1 MEDWIIRLVEW
12 GHYWGVALLMLLET
26 IFPPIPSEIIMT
38 VAGVSSARG
47 NMNLA
52 GTIAAGTAGAMLG
65 NWIWYWVAVKFGE
78 ARMQIFIDRYS
89 RWLTLDWEEVERGHR
104 LFRKHGSIIVLI
116 ARMLPTLRSL
126 ISIPAGLFGMT
137 LRRFLIFSTIGTA
150 GWTAALACAGYF
162 LGSQFEDVEKWLGPL
177 STLVIAGIVLT
188 YVWRLARWNVTHPKK
203 AAPATPLDVHSD
215 THPEA

>member
-26 IFPPIPSEIIMT
+26 IFPPIPSEVIMT

-47 NMNLA
+47 TMNLA
-52 GTIAAGTAGAMLG
+52 GTIAAGTAGAMVG
-65 NWIWYWVAVKFGE
+65 NWIGYWVAVKFGE
-78 ARMQIFIDRYS
+78 KRMHIFIYRYS
-89 RWLTLDWEEVERGHR
+89 RWLTLDWDEVERGQR

-137 LRRFLIFSTIGTA
+137 FRRFMIFSTIGTA
-150 GWTAALACAGYF
+150 GWTAALASAGYF

-188 YVWRLARWNVTHPKK
+188 YVWRLVRWKAKPVPKPEDAR
-203 AAPATPLDVHSD
+203 SD
-215 THPEA
+215 IHPEA

>member
-47 NMNLA
+47 TMNLA

-78 ARMQIFIDRYS
+78 KRMQIFIDRYS
-89 RWLTLDWEEVERGHR
+89 RWLTLDWDEVERGQS
-104 LFRKHGSIIVLI
+104 LFRKHGSIIVLV

-137 LRRFLIFSTIGTA
+137 FRRFMIFSTIGTA

-162 LGSQFEDVEKWLGPL
+162 LGSQFDDVEKWLGPV
-177 STLVIAGIVLT
+177 STIVIAGIVLT
-188 YVWRLARWNVTHPKK
+188 YVWRLLRWKPKPALKPGDARSDIHPK
-203 AAPATPLDVHSD
+203 A
-215 THPEA
+215 

>member
-26 IFPPIPSEIIMT
+26 VFPPIPSEIIMT

-65 NWIWYWVAVKFGE
+65 NWIWYWVAIKFGE
-78 ARMQIFIDRYS
+78 ARMNIFIDRYS
-89 RWLTLDWEEVERGHR
+89 RWLTLDWDEVERGQS
-104 LFRKHGSIIVLI
+104 LFRKHGSIIVLV

-137 LRRFLIFSTIGTA
+137 FRRFMLFSTIGTA

-162 LGSQFEDVEKWLGPL
+162 LGSQFKDVEKWLGPV

-188 YVWRLARWNVTHPKK
+188 YVWRLLRWKAKPRTDPALTPVDAR
-203 AAPATPLDVHSD
+203 SD